1 MSRSEEEF
9 EEVTGVVE
17 PDRETLPVVS
27 RRVEVDRG
35 GAAAAPAG
43 QAAAGAATGLMA
55 GAVTVAAMRRI
66 RTRGRSSL
74 RRPRRARRPAQVV
87 ASRSFLVDV
96 HLLDRG

>member
-9 EEVTGVVE
+9 EEISGVVE
-17 PDRETLPVVS
+17 PDRERLPVVS
-27 RRVEVDRG
+27 EAAQVARG
-35 GAAAAPAG
+35 GAAASPAV
-43 QAAAGAATGLMA
+43 QAAAVAATGLMA

-66 RTRGRSSL
+66 RTRRRPSV
-74 RRPRRARRPAQVV
+74 RRPRRSLRPAQVV